1 MRLRLALA
9 FLLGAVLGTVAGA
22 GGMLIAFPFLFP
34 PPVVAEPAPDAAAAT
49 KVGTFHLDEQ
59 APGRDLVHWANG
71 SGSVYRTGAATV
83 IRFGDDFR
91 AGPGPNYWVYLNTVP
106 VGEESAFRADAGRV
120 KLAPLKSFTGSQNYA
135 VPDGTDIG
143 RFQTVTIWCET
154 FSVYIGSAPLP
165 RL

>member
-1 MRLRLALA
+1 MGRWLA
-9 FLLGAVLGTVAGA
+9 FIVGGVLGVIAGA

-34 PPVVAEPAPDAAAAT
+34 PPVVSEAPPGAGAT
-49 KVGTFHLDEQ
+49 TVSRIGTFRFDEK
-59 APGRDLVHWANG
+59 APGRDFVHWADGTG
-71 SGSVYRTGAATV
+71 SLYRTDRMVV
-83 IRFGDDFR
+83 IRFDESFK

-106 VGEESAFRADAGRV
+106 VGEQSAFRADAGRV

-135 VPDGTDIG
+135 VPDGTDIA

-154 FSVYIGSAPLP
+154 FSVYIGSAALP